1 MSYYKIR
8 PRSGTATQWATA
20 NPILAEREIG
30 YEVPETGF
38 GTGPVRMKMGDGVT
52 AWNDLAYADP
62 ETGGGGDYLTPDDI
76 VNNTETDDPTKVA
89 SASALKSVA
98 DSLTADN
105 AQAFQFAYDSE
116 SGKYGYKVKE
126 ADTEV
131 FVPFKGGLTTEE
143 TTTKAINKN
152 NTYTVEFDN
161 IPSVVYVSLPNISGV
176 CNGGIMLVVVLDGVE
191 GFNYSN
197 IYNTTMSISGNTLTL
212 TVGAFIASGSNTFTI
227 HAWS

>member
-62 ETGGGGDYLTPDDI
+62 ETGGSGEDCLTKADI

-89 SASALKSVA
+89 SASALKSVS
-98 DSLTADN
+98 DSLNNLYEEVITATTPTSQSTVKLVD
-105 AQAFQFAYDSE
+105 DSRFYNSNYYIKGFIIYGTDSQWCYYGGMQLIFKSDGIYIYGCNSE
-116 SGKYGYKVKE
+116 IQNKPIKIILGKLK
-126 ADTEV
+126 
-131 FVPFKGGLTTEE
+131 
-143 TTTKAINKN
+143 
-152 NTYTVEFDN
+152 
-161 IPSVVYVSLPNISGV
+161 
-176 CNGGIMLVVVLDGVE
+176 
-191 GFNYSN
+191 
-197 IYNTTMSISGNTLTL
+197 
-212 TVGAFIASGSNTFTI
+212 
-227 HAWS
+227 